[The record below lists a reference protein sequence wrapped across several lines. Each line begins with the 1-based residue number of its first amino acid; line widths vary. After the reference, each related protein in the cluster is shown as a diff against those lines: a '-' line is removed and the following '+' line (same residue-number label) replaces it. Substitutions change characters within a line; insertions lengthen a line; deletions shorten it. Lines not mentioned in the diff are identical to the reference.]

1 MPVVDT
7 LRQDVKGA
15 VRNLWKSPGF
25 AVAAL
30 ITLAL
35 GIGATSAIFSV
46 VKAVLLTDLPYAH
59 PEQRVLIWS
68 RWISFDKTWVA
79 DQELYDYRRLARTMT
94 SIAAWSS
101 GQQNLTGD
109 GDPVRLGVGS
119 VTANTFD
126 VLGARPFIGRV
137 FTEEEDRPNGPPVAL
152 LGYPLWKTRFGGDA
166 GIVGRKILLND
177 RPVEVVGVMPD
188 GFRLPTDFTD
198 EAAEPSELWR
208 PQQIDETQLSRSH
221 GFYAAA
227 ILAPGH
233 SAATATDELRTIATQ
248 LTTQGAVSGGNEVH
262 RLRRAARRG
271 DPWRRAAGDVAA
283 HGRRRIPAAHRLRE
297 RRQPAARPRRRAAPR
312 DGGAHGDW
320 RRTDS
325 TRPPAVHREPRARGY
340 RRRARSRAGGG
351 ARCSC

>member
-1 MPVVDT
+1 MTVNPSNAEAEVGMPVVDT

-68 RWISFDKTWVA
+68 KWISFDKTWVA

-109 GDPVRLGVGS
+109 GDPVRLGVGL

-137 FTEEEDRPNGPPVAL
+137 FTEAEDRPNGPPVAL
-152 LGYPLWKTRFGGDA
+152 LGYPLWKARFGADA

-198 EAAEPSELWR
+198 DAAEPSELWR

-221 GFYAAA
+221 GFFAAA
-227 ILAPGH
+227 ILAPGQ
-233 SAATATDELRTIATQ
+233 SAATATEELRAIATQ
-248 LTTQGAVSGGNEVH
+248 LTKQGAYPEAMKFTAFAVPLDEEIRGGV
-262 RLRRAARRG
+262 
-271 DPWRRAAGDVAA
+271 
-283 HGRRRIPAAHRLRE
+283 
-297 RRQPAARPRRRAAPR
+297 
-312 DGGAHGDW
+312 
-320 RRTDS
+320 
-325 TRPPAVHREPRARGY
+325 
-340 RRRARSRAGGG
+340 
-351 ARCSC
+351 